1 MNMAGGGFSQRLEPS
16 ASTSICDFSVGYQ
29 VFGTLIRR
37 DTKTNK
43 PVPNLAESWEIV
55 DPSTFTFKLRPNL
68 TFQDG
73 TKLDAAA
80 AKAALDKSRA
90 PTTALARSRHDA
102 RLISSIDAGADGRT
116 VTLHLSTA
124 GRRNPAPD
132 PRRT

>member
-1 MNMAGGGFSQRLEPS
+1 CTAAGAVSSRRLEPS
-16 ASTSICDFSVGYQ
+16 ASTSICDFSVGSQ

-80 AKAALDKSRA
+80 AKAALDKSRNPA
-90 PTTALARSRHDA
+90 TALAGSA
-102 RLISSIDAGADGRT
+102 TTPQVIS
-116 VTLHLSTA
+116 L
-124 GRRNPAPD
+124 
-132 PRRT
+132 

>member
-1 MNMAGGGFSQRLEPS
+1 MGGGGFSQRLEPS
-16 ASTSICDFSVGYQ
+16 ASTSICDQSVGNQ

-80 AKAALDKSRA
+80 AKAVDRQVTRA
-90 PTTALARSRHDA
+90 PTSALARRATTLGPHLVGRGRS
-102 RLISSIDAGADGRT
+102 GRT
-116 VTLHLSTA
+116 HRDAAPLAA
-124 GRRNPAPD
+124 GRRHHAPD